1 MRFNKSFLDFEISP
15 SPCLGCLSVFT
26 HTTALIAIAYCDL
39 EIVWPLAA
47 AAVAG
52 CVYHVWRYA
61 LLRHP
66 LSVVAARYRAPHWR
80 LHLFNGEVVTVE
92 LRGQVLVASYLLV
105 MNFVDPRGRG
115 FSVPLFP
122 DAVTAEQHR
131 FGRVFF
137 RMAG

>member
-1 MRFNKSFLDFEISP
+1 MQFNKSLLDFEIRP

-26 HTTALIAIAYCDL
+26 HTTELVAIAHCRL
-39 EIVWPLAA
+39 EIAWPLAA
-47 AAVAG
+47 IVVAG
-52 CVYHVWRYA
+52 GVYHVWRYV

-80 LHLFNGEVVTVE
+80 LQLFNGDAVAVE

-105 MNFVDPRGRG
+105 MNFVDQRGRD
-115 FSVPLFP
+115 FSVPLFS

>member
-1 MRFNKSFLDFEISP
+1 MQFNKSLLDFEIRP

-26 HTTALIAIAYCDL
+26 HITALVAIAFCGFKG
-39 EIVWPLAA
+39 VWPLAA
-47 AAVAG
+47 VVVAG
-52 CVYHVWRYA
+52 GAYHVSRYV

-66 LSVVAARYRAPHWR
+66 LSVVAVRYRAPHWR
-80 LHLFNGEVVTVE
+80 LQLFNGEEVAVE

-105 MNFVDPRGRG
+105 MNFVEPRGRG

-122 DAVTAEQHR
+122 DAVTAVQHR

>member
-1 MRFNKSFLDFEISP
+1 VAAGR
-15 SPCLGCLSVFT
+15 
-26 HTTALIAIAYCDL
+26 
-39 EIVWPLAA
+39 WPLAA
-47 AAVAG
+47 AVVAVG
-52 CVYHVWRYA
+52 VYHVWRYV

-66 LSVVAARYRAPHWR
+66 LSVVGVRYREPLWR
-80 LHLFNGEVVTVE
+80 LQLFNGEEVAAE

>member
-1 MRFNKSFLDFEISP
+1 MQFNKSLLDFEIRP
-15 SPCLGCLSVFT
+15 SPCLGCLSLFT
-26 HTTALIAIAYCDL
+26 HTTALVAIAHCRF
-39 EIVWPLAA
+39 EIAWPLAA
-47 AAVAG
+47 VVVAG
-52 CVYHVWRYA
+52 GIYHVWRYV

-66 LSVVAARYRAPHWR
+66 LSVVAVRYRTPHWR
-80 LHLFNGEVVTVE
+80 LQLFNGEVVAVE

-105 MNFVDPRGRG
+105 MNFVDPQGRG